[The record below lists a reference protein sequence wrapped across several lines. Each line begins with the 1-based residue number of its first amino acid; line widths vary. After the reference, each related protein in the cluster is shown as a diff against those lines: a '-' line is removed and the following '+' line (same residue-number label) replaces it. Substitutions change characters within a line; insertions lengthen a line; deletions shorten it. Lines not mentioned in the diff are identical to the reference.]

1 MKKRAVG
8 MESTAFSLT
17 YLRKGWQ
24 SSYCLAAKHGS
35 WLIGQMKEDEGETLK
50 TVLHMYAFYDNYSF
64 HSIPKQNW
72 VIDEESAPVKMTVMR
87 MAKHVFY

>member
-1 MKKRAVG
+1 
-8 MESTAFSLT
+8 ME
-17 YLRKGWQ
+17 
-24 SSYCLAAKHGS
+24 
-35 WLIGQMKEDEGETLK
+35 EDEGETLK